1 MELFNS
7 LIMLV
12 STNVAICGRLK
23 QSKNLLQKLFV
34 SDYFTTSLVYS
45 THFHQLT

>member
-34 SDYFTTSLVYS
+34 SDYYISLPLW
-45 THFHQLT
+45 FILPIFIN